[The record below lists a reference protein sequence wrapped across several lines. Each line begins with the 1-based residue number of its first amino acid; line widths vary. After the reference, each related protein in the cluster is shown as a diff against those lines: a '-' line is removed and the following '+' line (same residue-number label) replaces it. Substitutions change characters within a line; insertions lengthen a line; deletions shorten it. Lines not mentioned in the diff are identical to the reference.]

1 MCKLKKYSELLSQS
15 QQISVGFIRYL
26 GAFITLSPEMCF
38 VVEDD
43 NEVLVGFVG
52 ASADARDIQRRIR
65 VAWYPELQAKYPDLV
80 QWDHSDQDARI
91 PAALKVL
98 LNSKI
103 FVFLIPS

>member
-1 MCKLKKYSELLSQS
+1 LSQS
-15 QQISVGFIRYL
+15 QQITFDFNRYL

-65 VAWYPELQAKYPDLV
+65 VAWYPELQGKYPDLF
-80 QWDHSDQDARI
+80 QWDHSDQGARI

-98 LNSKI
+98 H
-103 FVFLIPS
+103 